1 MAKKILICEDDKS
14 LLNIM
19 TTKIT
24 EGGFEVVSVVEGSQ
38 AVAVFLKEK
47 PDLILLDI
55 IMPGQSGF
63 EILEEI
69 RVKHSSKVPVI
80 IISNLDQKDDVEMG
94 ASLGVTDYILKSN
107 ISLRNLMLKIQ
118 KTLTD

>member
-14 LLNIM
+14 LLTIM
-19 TTKIT
+19 TTKIS
-24 EGGFEVVSVVEGSQ
+24 EGGFEVVSVGDGSQ
-38 AVAVFLKEK
+38 AVAMFLKEK

-55 IMPGQSGF
+55 VMPGQSGF

-69 RVKHSSKVPVI
+69 RVKHNSKIPVI
-80 IISNLDQKDDVEMG
+80 IISNLVQKDDVEMG

-118 KTLTD
+118 KTLIG